1 MFHYGVK
8 EAIKSMIIGKNE
20 TNLLV
25 VGGLAAKTSD
35 KSEFSL
41 QKMGLFGGYVWSF
54 WGCGG
59 APKGQRCGNYPS
71 HR

>member
-1 MFHYGVK
+1 MFHNGVK
-8 EAIKSMIIGKNE
+8 EAIKSVIIGKNE

-41 QKMGLFGGYVWSF
+41 
-54 WGCGG
+54 
-59 APKGQRCGNYPS
+59 
-71 HR
+71 